1 MKPSFHWIIL
11 LLTAATMSVNLAAAD
26 EPAENAAEE
35 TAAAELTVG
44 SKAPDLNVEHWVSD
58 GHGKFKPV
66 TTFESGKVY
75 VVEFWATWCGPC
87 ISSMPHLAET
97 QEKYADRGVQIVSI
111 SDEDLETVQKFL
123 AKPVRKP
130 AAKPIAAEESDKKE
144 DVAEAAEPQTY
155 ADLTSAYSLTTD
167 PDRSVA
173 AAYMEAAGQNGI
185 PTCFIVGKT
194 GHVEWVG
201 HPMVMDKPLE
211 QVVTDQWDRE
221 AFAVEFRKKQVRDL
235 LMAKVGRLMR
245 AQDTEGAV
253 ELIREAKINAADDPQ
268 WSARL
273 NMTEAQILLSPAMRK
288 LATGSSEEGLAEFAE
303 ALMQADE
310 SVRPQMQSMAFGA
323 MMRTRKYDIAA
334 GLLTEI
340 TKSKDVTPMALN
352 QLSWQIYEAVR
363 RTPDLPKPLVE
374 AATVAAK
381 RAVDED
387 PKNSMII
394 DTLAHLVFVS
404 GDLNEA
410 IRLQKLAVEH
420 LPKDSPS
427 REDIEHFL
435 YELEK
440 EKEKA
445 EQKVEQKAEDK

>member
-1 MKPSFHWIIL
+1 MKPSFHWVIL
-11 LLTAATMSVNLAAAD
+11 LLSAAAMSGNMVAAD
-26 EPAENAAEE
+26 ESAEKAVEE

-66 TTFESGKVY
+66 TAFESGKVY

-123 AKPVRKP
+123 AKTVRKP
-130 AAKPIAAEESDKKE
+130 AAKPIAAEEGEKAE
-144 DVAEAAEPQTY
+144 EVAETAEPQTY

-173 AAYMEAAGQNGI
+173 TAYMEAAGQNGI

-201 HPMVMDKPLE
+201 HPMFMDKPLE

-221 AFAVEFRKKQVRDL
+221 VFAVEFRKEQVRDL
-235 LMAKVGRLMR
+235 LLAKVRRLMR
-245 AQDTEGAV
+245 AKDTEGAV
-253 ELIREAKINAADDPQ
+253 ALIREAKINAADDSQ
-268 WSARL
+268 WTARL
-273 NMTEAQILLSPAMRK
+273 NMTEAQIVLSPIMRK
-288 LATGSSEEGLAEFAE
+288 LQTGSSEEGLAELSE
-303 ALMQADE
+303 ALKQADE
-310 SVRPQMQSMAFGA
+310 SLRPHMQSLAFRNV
-323 MMRTRKYDIAA
+323 MVTRKYEIAA
-334 GLLTEI
+334 ELLTEI
-340 TKSKDVTPMALN
+340 TKSKGVATRDLN
-352 QLSWQIYEAVR
+352 MMSWQIYTTVQ
-363 RTPDLPKPLVE
+363 RTPDLPKSLVE

-387 PKNSMII
+387 PKNSTNI
-394 DTLAHLVFVS
+394 DTLAHLVHAN

-410 IRLQKLAVEH
+410 LQLQMRAVEN
-420 LPKDSPS
+420 LPDDSPS
-427 REDIEHFL
+427 RDNIRAFL
-435 YELEK
+435 KQLEQ
-440 EKEKA
+440 EKA
-445 EQKVEQKAEDK
+445 KSEEEAEDK

>member
-1 MKPSFHWIIL
+1 MKPSFHWVIL
-11 LLTAATMSVNLAAAD
+11 LLSAAAMFSNLACAD
-26 EPAENAAEE
+26 ESAEKAVEE
-35 TAAAELTVG
+35 TAPAELTVG
-44 SKAPDLNVEHWVSD
+44 SKAPELNVEHWVND

-87 ISSMPHLAET
+87 IASMPHLAET

-130 AAKPIAAEESDKKE
+130 ATRPTATPAATGEGDKKE
-144 DVAEAAEPQTY
+144 EPAEPETY
-155 ADLTSAYSLTTD
+155 AKLTSAYSLTTD

-173 AAYMEAAGQNGI
+173 AAYMEAAGQSGI

-194 GHVEWVG
+194 GHIEWVG

-211 QVVTDQWDRE
+211 QVVTDQWDRD
-221 AFAVEFRKKQVRDL
+221 AFAVEFRKEQVRDL
-235 LMAKVGRLMR
+235 LMAKIRRLMR
-245 AQDTEGAV
+245 AQDTAGAL
-253 ELIREAKINAADDPQ
+253 ELIREAKANAADDPQ
-268 WSARL
+268 WAARL
-273 NMTEAQILLSPAMRK
+273 NMTEAQILLSPVMRK
-288 LATGSSEEGLAEFAE
+288 LQTGSSEEGLAEFAA
-303 ALMQADE
+303 ALEQADE
-310 SVRPQMQSMAFGA
+310 SVRPQMQSLAFRTMMA
-323 MMRTRKYDIAA
+323 TRKYEIAA

-340 TKSKDVTPMALN
+340 TKAKGVTPMELN
-352 QLSWQIYEAVR
+352 QMSWQIYETVK

-394 DTLAHLVFVS
+394 DTLAHLVHVS

-410 IRLQKLAVEH
+410 IQLQAKAVEN
-420 LPKDSPS
+420 LPDDSPS
-427 REDIEHFL
+427 GDDIRAFL
-435 YELEK
+435 KELEQ
-440 EKEKA
+440 EKAKA
-445 EQKVEQKAEDK
+445 EQK